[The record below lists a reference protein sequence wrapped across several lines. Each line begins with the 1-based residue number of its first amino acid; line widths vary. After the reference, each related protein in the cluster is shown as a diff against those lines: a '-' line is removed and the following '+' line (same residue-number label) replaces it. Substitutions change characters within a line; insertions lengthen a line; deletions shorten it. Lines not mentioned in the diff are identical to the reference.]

1 MFWWAEFKVVQFDCK
16 VHWIDCSW
24 LVHRSVIVRTPLLM
38 YFGRR
43 TPFHSK
49 FILTNKLYCR
59 SQFTYVVGG
68 GLLLFWRTSVN
79 EFSFLLKL
87 PTLTVCRQS
96 VQISTTPE
104 LLSTALNCRIY
115 YQTSA
120 HRLYQPDQSLTH
132 FQLFPDWLATSTQ
145 RQDRSEA
152 IFHKLLIS
160 FSHTIFHAI

>member
-16 VHWIDCSW
+16 VHCIDCSW
-24 LVHRSVIVRTPLLM
+24 LVHRSVIVQTPLLM
-38 YFGRR
+38 YFGRW
-43 TPFHSK
+43 TLFHSK

-59 SQFTYVVGG
+59 SQFTYVARRRPR
-68 GLLLFWRTSVN
+68 LLLIWRTSEHN

-115 YQTSA
+115 YKTSA

-132 FQLFPDWLATSTQ
+132 FQLFSDWLATSTHNGKIVV
-145 RQDRSEA
+145 RRS
-152 IFHKLLIS
+152 F
-160 FSHTIFHAI
+160 TNY